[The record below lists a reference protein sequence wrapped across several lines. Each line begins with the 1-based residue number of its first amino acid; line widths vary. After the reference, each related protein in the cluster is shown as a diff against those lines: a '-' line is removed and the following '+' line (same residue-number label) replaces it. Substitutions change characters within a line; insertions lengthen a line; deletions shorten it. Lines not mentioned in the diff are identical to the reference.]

1 MLNVGNSSFQ
11 KAPFDA
17 TVVKSDWRDLSWPS
31 KKNIIGMQP
40 YEIHMFAHWVGPFL
54 PSTKM
59 TIDVIQVSFRTSSIF
74 EPFNY
79 FQTLVGFVTFWYS
92 KERHIYIWV
101 SITHMRLQNI
111 SMYVLNKLKFLFMTK
126 MLNYK
131 IFSSSL
137 VISRLLFMSKKHF
150 SMCMHLKKYL
160 NIAFSWH

>member
-1 MLNVGNSSFQ
+1 MLNVGNSSFE

-79 FQTLVGFVTFWYS
+79 FQTLVGFITFWYS
-92 KERHIYIWV
+92 KERHIYM
-101 SITHMRLQNI
+101 SIENAHEVT
-111 SMYVLNKLKFLFMTK
+111 
-126 MLNYK
+126 
-131 IFSSSL
+131 
-137 VISRLLFMSKKHF
+137 
-150 SMCMHLKKYL
+150 KYL
-160 NIAFSWH
+160 YVCAEHAQIPFYD